1 MRTLLASLTLCTA
14 ASLTAMSAT
23 DEGSRIT
30 TRGNHYQPDHRTGV
44 YPFLVAS
51 HSPADHVLF
60 TTGGAPAVKLAADGQ
75 AALIAGLR

>member
-14 ASLTAMSAT
+14 ASLSAT
-23 DEGSRIT
+23 GEGSRIT